1 MNKKKREGQESVH
14 TDLFQSAQLNIL
26 ISYTLFALVLIG
38 ESFLLGWEIWAVI
51 LIVIG
56 VGVSWGLH
64 LMNLL
69 TQSSRI
75 WVYSIL
81 MMCTF
86 FFYGIHSTSTF
97 DLAIVMSAVIV
108 LYTLSGVRNMIT
120 LCQITYFGTMVYEIL
135 NLIHEGQEFDALVIS
150 RILLHCFMIF
160 MIGQFAKTIIERWSA
175 VLRRSKGEVEKLT
188 DATDRLND
196 FLANVSHEL
205 RTPVNAVIGLTGI
218 CIDKEKDPEIRK
230 DLEEVREAG
239 HRVSDQISDILD
251 YSEIDRNE
259 LAVNCEDYM
268 LSSVLHD
275 LVVELRTLKA
285 QELELVIDV
294 DPSIPAMMNT
304 DVSKLKKILRAL
316 ISNGLKYTKEGGV
329 YVRITSEPQDYGVN
343 LRIEVTDTGIGMSE
357 EELERVTERF
367 YQADSGR
374 ARSAGGL
381 GLGICIVSGF
391 VAALG
396 GFMTISSKKG
406 VGTKVHVSL
415 PQKVVDH
422 ASCMSVASREKLCI
436 GAFLHFDKYP
446 NPNVREYYNS
456 MVLNIVNGLGVQ
468 MHRVDNVENLRRL
481 VESTK
486 LTHLFVAEE
495 EYHASAGLV
504 EELAKRMVVAVVAD
518 DGFKLPADSWAKLLE
533 KPFYCF
539 PVTTILNMTLK
550 EDQEH
555 KDQRMM
561 LRGVRALVVDDEPM
575 NLTVAKSIF
584 KRYGMVVTTALSG
597 PESIELCRSMD
608 FDIVFMDHM
617 MHGMDGVEAMK
628 RIRNDA
634 RNAGKVF
641 PIVALTAN
649 AMSTAKQMFLAE
661 GFDGFVSKPIELEEM
676 ERVLSKVLPKQMI
689 TYESLAEVEKRALEE
704 SENLGRMQEASEEP
718 ETQEVPKGAA
728 TGGSAMDYAESMV
741 VEETLGKA
749 ESLSV
754 DDVTR
759 PADAPTSGS
768 DKSEEASPQVG
779 VSLGEQL
786 LALGV
791 NMETGLYYCN
801 QDEDF
806 YRMLL
811 EQYAKETGEKVP
823 VLDDFLAKQ
832 EFGEYAI
839 RIHSVKST
847 SKMIGAEA
855 LSEGARKLEM
865 AAKEGRGEYIEEA
878 HAGVM
883 KEILRITEGIR
894 QLL

>member
-1 MNKKKREGQESVH
+1 MNNEQERA
-14 TDLFQSAQLNIL
+14 DLFQSAQLNIL
-26 ISYTLFALVLIG
+26 ISYTLFATVLIA
-38 ESFLLGWEIWAVI
+38 ESFLLNWETWAVI
-51 LIVIG
+51 LIVVG

-64 LMNLL
+64 LMNLM
-69 TQSSRI
+69 TSSSRI

-86 FFYGIHSTSTF
+86 FFYGIHETSTF
-97 DLAIVMSAVIV
+97 DLAVVMSAVIV
-108 LYTLSGVRNMIT
+108 LYTLSGIRRMIT
-120 LCQITYFGTMVYEIL
+120 LCQITYFATMIYEIV
-135 NLIHEGQEFDALVIS
+135 NMITNKAEFNSLVVS
-150 RILLHCFMIF
+150 RILLHLFMIF

-175 VLRRSKGEVEKLT
+175 VLRRSKDEVEKLT
-188 DATDRLND
+188 DATERLND

-218 CIDKEKDPEIRK
+218 CIDKETDPEIRK
-230 DLEEVREAG
+230 DMEEVREAG

-259 LAVNCEDYM
+259 LAVNTEDYM

-275 LVVELRTLKA
+275 LVMELRSLKA
-285 QELELVIDV
+285 EELELVIDV
-294 DPSIPAMMNT
+294 DPAIPAVMNT

-316 ISNGLKYTKEGGV
+316 ITNGLKYTKDGGV
-329 YVRITSEPQDYGVN
+329 YVRITAETQNYGVN

-357 EELERVTERF
+357 EELERISERF

-374 ARSAGGL
+374 SRSAGGL

-391 VAALG
+391 VSALG

-422 ASCMSVASREKLCI
+422 SSCMSVNNREKLCI

-481 VESTK
+481 VESTR

-504 EELAKRMVVAVVAD
+504 EELAKRMVVAVVAGD
-518 DGFKLPADSWAKLLE
+518 NFRLPEGSWAKLLE

-539 PVTTILNMTLK
+539 PVTTILNMTPHMDREDKK
-550 EDQEH
+550 E
-555 KDQRMM
+555 RMM

-584 KRYGMVVTTALSG
+584 KRYGMIVTTALSG
-597 PESIELCRSMD
+597 PESIDLCRSTD

-628 RIRNDA
+628 RIRSDA

-649 AMSTAKQMFLAE
+649 AMSTAKQMFLTE

-676 ERVLSKVLPKQMI
+676 ERVLSKVLPKQLI
-689 TYESLAEVEKRALEE
+689 TYESIEE
-704 SENLGRMQEASEEP
+704 AAAVPETEEP
-718 ETQEVPKGAA
+718 EEIPEAGEAGKTPAE
-728 TGGSAMDYAESMV
+728 TGKETAGSAMDFAESMV
-741 VEETLGKA
+741 VGPAAAVTEMLDVSDVTKSAEEPGEETKPAEDTENLKKEGTSLKEALDRLGI
-749 ESLSV
+749 SM
-754 DDVTR
+754 D
-759 PADAPTSGS
+759 
-768 DKSEEASPQVG
+768 
-779 VSLGEQL
+779 
-786 LALGV
+786 
-791 NMETGLYYCN
+791 TGLYYCN
-801 QDEDF
+801 QDEEF

-811 EQYAKETGEKVP
+811 EQYAGETEEKISVMNDFAAKKE
-823 VLDDFLAKQ
+823 L
-832 EFGEYAI
+832 GEYAI

-855 LSEGARKLEM
+855 LSEEARKLEM
-865 AAKEGRGEYIEEA
+865 AAKEGREEYIAET
-878 HAGVM
+878 HGGVM
-883 KEILRITEGIR
+883 EELRRITEGIR
-894 QLL
+894 ELLA

>member
-1 MNKKKREGQESVH
+1 M
-14 TDLFQSAQLNIL
+14 
-26 ISYTLFALVLIG
+26 
-38 ESFLLGWEIWAVI
+38 
-51 LIVIG
+51 
-56 VGVSWGLH
+56 
-64 LMNLL
+64 
-69 TQSSRI
+69 
-75 WVYSIL
+75 
-81 MMCTF
+81 
-86 FFYGIHSTSTF
+86 
-97 DLAIVMSAVIV
+97 
-108 LYTLSGVRNMIT
+108 
-120 LCQITYFGTMVYEIL
+120 
-135 NLIHEGQEFDALVIS
+135 
-150 RILLHCFMIF
+150 
-160 MIGQFAKTIIERWSA
+160 
-175 VLRRSKGEVEKLT
+175 
-188 DATDRLND
+188 
-196 FLANVSHEL
+196 
-205 RTPVNAVIGLTGI
+205 
-218 CIDKEKDPEIRK
+218 
-230 DLEEVREAG
+230 
-239 HRVSDQISDILD
+239 
-251 YSEIDRNE
+251 
-259 LAVNCEDYM
+259 
-268 LSSVLHD
+268 
-275 LVVELRTLKA
+275 
-285 QELELVIDV
+285 
-294 DPSIPAMMNT
+294 
-304 DVSKLKKILRAL
+304 
-316 ISNGLKYTKEGGV
+316 
-329 YVRITSEPQDYGVN
+329 
-343 LRIEVTDTGIGMSE
+343 
-357 EELERVTERF
+357 
-367 YQADSGR
+367 
-374 ARSAGGL
+374 
-381 GLGICIVSGF
+381 
-391 VAALG
+391 
-396 GFMTISSKKG
+396 
-406 VGTKVHVSL
+406 
-415 PQKVVDH
+415 
-422 ASCMSVASREKLCI
+422 
-436 GAFLHFDKYP
+436 
-446 NPNVREYYNS
+446 
-456 MVLNIVNGLGVQ
+456 
-468 MHRVDNVENLRRL
+468 
-481 VESTK
+481 
-486 LTHLFVAEE
+486 
-495 EYHASAGLV
+495 
-504 EELAKRMVVAVVAD
+504 
-518 DGFKLPADSWAKLLE
+518 
-533 KPFYCF
+533 
-539 PVTTILNMTLK
+539 
-550 EDQEH
+550 
-555 KDQRMM
+555 
-561 LRGVRALVVDDEPM
+561 VDDEFM

-704 SENLGRMQEASEEP
+704 SENLGRMQESSEEP

-855 LSEGARKLEM
+855 LSEEARKLEM